1 MLTKLIFLSIPLL
14 LLGEEPKVPVK
25 APVISEAHK
34 KEWYKADAAVA
45 KAALAKTQS
54 EIAIVQD
61 CGVDYTPVFSNDE
74 MVCQLKP
81 KAVAPSTEKDAKY

>member
-1 MLTKLIFLSIPLL
+1 MKLL
-14 LLGEEPKVPVK
+14 LFLIPVLLSAEEPKIPVK